1 MTQHAYPSSAMI
13 GDYLRAVAGFVPT
26 AVILAI
32 APVGT
37 GADLILGGLAAL
49 FSLFG
54 IRTALRHGT
63 RVEMTETGLSASGP
77 LGASI
82 RWAELDGIKLAYYS
96 TRRDRRDGWMQLGLR
111 AGAARLRLDSRI
123 EGFPK
128 LVERAARAAEMRG
141 LELSTATAANL
152 EALGIGSPG
161 VAPHMGAAGGMA

>member
-1 MTQHAYPSSAMI
+1 MTQHTYPRSAMI
-13 GDYLRAVAGFVPT
+13 GDYLRAAAGFVPI
-26 AVILAI
+26 AVILMI

-49 FSLFG
+49 FLLFG

-63 RVEMTETGLSASGP
+63 RVGMTETGLSASGP

-96 TRRDRRDGWMQLGLR
+96 TRRDRRDGWMQLELR
-111 AGAARLRLDSRI
+111 AGTARLRLDSRI

-128 LVERAARAAEMRG
+128 LAERAARAAEMRG
-141 LELSTATAANL
+141 LELSAATAANL

-161 VAPHMGAAGGMA
+161 VVPHMGAAGGIA